1 MQHNRSSGQCL
12 SGNLLWQR
20 EESGFH
26 LHPSG
31 AIHIFIKNAIP
42 LGQILQ
48 GIELSMA
55 WELFSE

>member
-31 AIHIFIKNAIP
+31 AIHIFIKNATT

-55 WELFSE
+55 